1 MFGLMGRREGAIK
14 ISSSFFFTHT
24 QNKTIAWR
32 VCVCVCVCVTPER
45 DKAKLVGK
53 RAYHINEIRPRSWLR
68 LIKKLFFYKTLPV
81 CLCET
86 RIIDFT

>member
-1 MFGLMGRREGAIK
+1 MFGLMGRREREREREQLK
-14 ISSSFFFTHT
+14 SHHT
-24 QNKTIAWR
+24 RNKTI
-32 VCVCVCVCVTPER
+32 VCVCVCVCVTPEI

-53 RAYHINEIRPRSWLR
+53 RAYHINANRPRSWLR